1 MAAPVEE
8 GMVAATVEEE
18 GAVASSEEERR
29 GRRREM
35 DGAVAL
41 EKERRRG
48 EVQTEGVEADA
59 DLSCEVH
66 VHDICRGSSY
76 YQPPPLCWSPS
87 TWATPLPTV

>member
-35 DGAVAL
+35 DGAVVL
-41 EKERRRG
+41 EKERRGG
-48 EVQTEGVEADA
+48 EGQTKGVEVDA

-66 VHDICRGSSY
+66 GHAICRDG
-76 YQPPPLCWSPS
+76 CC
-87 TWATPLPTV
+87 AGA

>member
-41 EKERRRG
+41 EKERRENEG
-48 EVQTEGVEADA
+48 QTERVEADA
-59 DLSCEVH
+59 DLNCEVY
-66 VHDICRGSSY
+66 DICRSDSY

-87 TWATPLPTV
+87 TPL

>member
-8 GMVAATVEEE
+8 GMVAATVQEE

-35 DGAVAL
+35 DG
-41 EKERRRG
+41 EERRGG
-48 EVQTEGVEADA
+48 EGQTEGVEADA

-66 VHDICRGSSY
+66 GHDICRGGSY
-76 YQPPPLCWSPS
+76 YQPPLLCH
-87 TWATPLPTV
+87 L

>member
-41 EKERRRG
+41 EKERRGG
-48 EVQTEGVEADA
+48 EGQTEGVEADA
-59 DLSCEVH
+59 DLSCELH
-66 VHDICRGSSY
+66 GYDICRGGSY
-76 YQPPPLCWSPS
+76 YQSLLLCH
-87 TWATPLPTV
+87 L

>member
-41 EKERRRG
+41 EKERRG
-48 EVQTEGVEADA
+48 SKGQTEGVEVDA

-66 VHDICRGSSY
+66 EHDICRGGCCAGARARHCRGCSNASR
-76 YQPPPLCWSPS
+76 P
-87 TWATPLPTV
+87 